1 MAFQAKAVAVAGDR
15 RRRWRHPQCY
25 SYWSNVIVHRAGL
38 IKTNCHR
45 PDHLSQDSLSEPQR
59 LRLSKEVVRHKLV
72 QPRTILVIFV
82 IYRITLSYEDQQVLG
97 TLAHYDGREGMY
109 EAASMRGRTASRGH
123 SLQQPRVVSLSHIIL
138 SRLGAHILTGTLL
151 DRHARR
157 TALGRAE
164 LYKSLEL

>member
-1 MAFQAKAVAVAGDR
+1 MLVFFWLLLLLLFFSSSLLDR
-15 RRRWRHPQCY
+15 ERLSGLPGKGRSSGRRPTRDDGGGILSATA

-97 TLAHYDGREGMY
+97 TLAHYDGREGCTRLRRVSEGDG
-109 EAASMRGRTASRGH
+109 EAVRYS
-123 SLQQPRVVSLSHIIL
+123 SL
-138 SRLGAHILTGTLL
+138 A
-151 DRHARR
+151 
-157 TALGRAE
+157 
-164 LYKSLEL
+164 